1 MSEFKGTK
9 GKWKCTIHMS
19 GDRTHEVRRVDSD
32 NGIAICVIRTNNHDQ
47 ARSNAQLIS
56 KVPEMLEMLKEA
68 KRVIFSMKLSMWVH
82 PDCSKDSEFYD
93 MATTGEETENKI
105 EQLIKE
111 ATTI

>member
-9 GKWKCTIHMS
+9 GKWLVNRLDDTFINS
-19 GDRTHEVRRVDSD
+19 E
-32 NGIAICVIRTNNHDQ
+32 NGKGVLCIQHNGCYDYKELPY
-47 ARSNAQLIS
+47 NAQLIS
-56 KVPEMLEMLKEA
+56 KAPEMLEMLKEA
-68 KRVIFSMKLSMWVH
+68 KRVICSMKLSMWVH

-93 MATTGEETENKI
+93 IATTGEETEDKI